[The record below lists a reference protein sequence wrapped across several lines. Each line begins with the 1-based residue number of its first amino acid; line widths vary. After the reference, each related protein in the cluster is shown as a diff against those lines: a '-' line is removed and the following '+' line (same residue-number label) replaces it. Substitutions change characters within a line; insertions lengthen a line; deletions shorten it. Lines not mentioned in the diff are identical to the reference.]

1 MPIIALLRIPIAYM
15 FSLSIYVCLS
25 VSLLS
30 THLLSVSVSLC
41 LLTFVVFQFWCAAT
55 KELSGEGLSWERLI
69 KWGGV
74 NS

>member
-30 THLLSVSVSLC
+30 THMLSVSVC